1 MHFSQLNKVYYST
14 SISCLEDHHNHVFK
28 NKCIELFVSVSAF
41 LYDFPEVEIPRTL
54 SLQKSCTYTAFLY
67 VEAFVKLSNGY
78 IKTRRYL
85 DIVQLLQLAV
95 KIITG
100 QYFPVCMLVG
110 FIVLVWLYL
119 SLFLLIM

>member
-1 MHFSQLNKVYYST
+1 M
-14 SISCLEDHHNHVFK
+14 
-28 NKCIELFVSVSAF
+28 
-41 LYDFPEVEIPRTL
+41 
-54 SLQKSCTYTAFLY
+54 
-67 VEAFVKLSNGY
+67 KLSNGY
-78 IKTRRYL
+78 VKTGRYL